1 MENPGKNKEDW
12 PEYEKRLGK
21 YSCSCPFCEI
31 YSCKYCPL
39 TLKGMECSEDE
50 NNNPFDIWLAYLT
63 GTGTAAEATQ
73 AALTIANVFQEEID
87 KITGST
93 K

>member
-1 MENPGKNKEDW
+1 
-12 PEYEKRLGK
+12 
-21 YSCSCPFCEI
+21 
-31 YSCKYCPL
+31 
-39 TLKGMECSEDE
+39 MECSEDE